1 MFVHTMANVDIQGGI
16 RLMLKPMQLAYALE
30 VVLAQVPTLQHGTD
44 GLIYTA
50 VNSQY
55 IPQTDEG
62 M

>member
-1 MFVHTMANVDIQGGI
+1 
-16 RLMLKPMQLAYALE
+16 MQLAYALE
-30 VVLAQVPTLQHGTD
+30 AVLNSLPTLQHGTD

-50 VNSQY
+50 VNSEY